1 MSSVFS
7 LSPFWAPRL
16 LDGRGLLPV
25 LLGILMTFQL
35 GMVPL
40 LLHSPP
46 VSLPLSLGARCSVVV
61 EGCFYLAA
69 SLGGPC
75 GFTLLSGRVPAALA
89 SVRPSPPRWGGW
101 GVPWC
106 QSRLGAEPA
115 PSPLPWPPPSRA
127 GSLPRLLSRSPQCE
141 AGGTGALPP
150 GEPPCSFSRPACLG
164 GCPVAGGLTE
174 DFVAGTT
181 PGPPSTVGVQAVDT
195 KSTAQMLTH
204 PPARGRSQER
214 SGPARGCAGAAVGQP
229 GSSALGLRGAALG
242 LRGAAVGQPGSS
254 ALVSLLPPTCSV
266 PRSGPFCLS

>member
-61 EGCFYLAA
+61 EGCFNLAA

-89 SVRPSPPRWGGW
+89 SVRPSPPRWGG
-101 GVPWC
+101 GGC
-106 QSRLGAEPA
+106 HGARAAWVLSQP
-115 PSPLPWPPPSRA
+115 PLPCR
-127 GSLPRLLSRSPQCE
+127 GHH
-141 AGGTGALPP
+141 PP
-150 GEPPCSFSRPACLG
+150 GQGLFP
-164 GCPVAGGLTE
+164 GC
-174 DFVAGTT
+174 
-181 PGPPSTVGVQAVDT
+181 
-195 KSTAQMLTH
+195 
-204 PPARGRSQER
+204 
-214 SGPARGCAGAAVGQP
+214 
-229 GSSALGLRGAALG
+229 
-242 LRGAAVGQPGSS
+242 
-254 ALVSLLPPTCSV
+254 
-266 PRSGPFCLS
+266 

>member
-1 MSSVFS
+1 M
-7 LSPFWAPRL
+7 LC
-16 LDGRGLLPV
+16 GRGGL
-25 LLGILMTFQL
+25 
-35 GMVPL
+35 
-40 LLHSPP
+40 
-46 VSLPLSLGARCSVVV
+46 
-61 EGCFYLAA
+61 
-69 SLGGPC
+69 
-75 GFTLLSGRVPAALA
+75 LLSGGLPG
-89 SVRPSPPRWGGW
+89 RPMWVHSAFRTRACCSCLSEAVTPSMGGW

-127 GSLPRLLSRSPQCE
+127 GSLPWLLSRSPQCE

-204 PPARGRSQER
+204 PPAQGRSQER
-214 SGPARGCAGAAVGQP
+214 SGPARGCA
-229 GSSALGLRGAALG
+229 
-242 LRGAAVGQPGSS
+242 GAAVGQPGSS